1 MSLHFSN
8 DSSGLILCGQR
19 VNDAQYIPGR
29 SLLRLPLFP
38 GLRFTVPLR
47 TFHWS
52 WFRLRRRIQ
61 RVHHAV
67 VVVINN
73 VAQIF
78 LERGIVDMLVM
89 VSCHRPRLL
98 SSARIRQLLQGEEME
113 MKFLRRLI
121 ESPFCRQ
128 ISINVSSSAWKRPTR
143 GLQTL
148 HRR

>member
-67 VVVINN
+67 ISKPSSILLGMN
-73 VAQIF
+73 AQRSPLISMPISHIIAPKR
-78 LERGIVDMLVM
+78 LLRRSIWLLLLVQLRGIDAFSKKSLELAYD
-89 VSCHRPRLL
+89 SC
-98 SSARIRQLLQGEEME
+98 
-113 MKFLRRLI
+113 
-121 ESPFCRQ
+121 
-128 ISINVSSSAWKRPTR
+128 
-143 GLQTL
+143 
-148 HRR
+148 